1 MKRFLT
7 CLFLATLTVSARA
20 DDVDIRSFEYLDVVE
35 TADGSVWKGV
45 VVEQTPNVQYKIAIA
60 GGSVHVFKAVDVVK
74 MSKQR
79 NMEFRSVPSGAAAPT
94 ASGVGATYQREGG
107 LPAPFAQTGLRLEP
121 ELAIVFPTGDFETI
135 DTSFAPSVRFGH
147 EALFGNFGIGGG
159 GLARFTYWRLPGDT
173 KDMAWTLETMA
184 YGRAA
189 LHIARVAAYAG
200 IAIGLDTNYI
210 YYRRDFSG
218 MDEVR
223 LGFGMNL
230 QTGID
235 IHATPSTAIKLG
247 FDYHPPT
254 DDFIAATSSSDSVS
268 TEYYALLLGAS
279 LHL

>member
-20 DDVDIRSFEYLDVVE
+20 DDVDVRSFEYLDVVE

-60 GGSVHVFKAVDVVK
+60 GGSVHVIKAVDVVK

-79 NMEFRSVPSGAAAPT
+79 NPEFRTIPAGAGVPT
-94 ASGVGATYQREGG
+94 AGGVGATYERERG
-107 LPAPFAQTGLRLEP
+107 LPAPVAQTGLRLEP
-121 ELAIVFPTGDFETI
+121 ELAIAFPTGDFESVN
-135 DTSFAPSVRFGH
+135 TSFAPSVRFGH
-147 EALFGNFGIGGG
+147 ETLFGNFGISGG
-159 GLARFTYWRLPGDT
+159 GLARFTYWLLPGDT
-173 KDMAWTLETMA
+173 KDTAWTLETMA

-189 LHIARVAAYAG
+189 LHIARVAAWAG
-200 IAIGLDTNYI
+200 VAVGLDTNYI
-210 YYRRDFSG
+210 YQRRDFSG
-218 MDEVR
+218 MDDVR

-235 IHATPSTAIKLG
+235 ILATPTTAIKLG
-247 FDYHPPT
+247 FDYHPAT
-254 DDFIAATSSSDSVS
+254 DDFIPATASTDSVS
-268 TEYYALLLGAS
+268 TEYYALLLGAA